1 MLSSM
6 SWKLVSFAF
15 QLIILI
21 SIVVFFMVESSALR
35 RAFPAGGE
43 YEDVGDDDM
52 HAGFSQAE
60 DNTLEKRSGPQ
71 KVSRHATDEEGM
83 MGNEL
88 HRPMEPGPDFQSP
101 QLQERIQGITSSL
114 RQA

>member
-52 HAGFSQAE
+52 HAGNERAHSSCHCQNNE
-60 DNTLEKRSGPQ
+60 I
-71 KVSRHATDEEGM
+71 HAQFM
-83 MGNEL
+83 FCSFL
-88 HRPMEPGPDFQSP
+88 VY
-101 QLQERIQGITSSL
+101 
-114 RQA
+114 